1 MVDIVLNGT
10 AFLTLD
16 VGRRWIAAGRRGT
29 ILNITTTYTRTGSGF
44 VAPSCSAKAGV
55 EALTQ

>member
-1 MVDIVLNGT
+1 MDIVLNGT
-10 AFLTLD
+10 ALLTLD
-16 VGRRWIAAGRRGT
+16 IGRRWIEAGRGGT